1 MSGRLAGVTP
11 PSRPRRARGAA
22 GGGGRRPTSP
32 GGAGVPAPTP
42 DERARA
48 QLARPRI
55 IESERDHAVR
65 SEPGLYPVRSTG
77 RCRRITGKAGARWRA
92 GRTSRFSQTL
102 STGPLR
108 GHAASRP
115 GLASDALGVCAA
127 GDRPEWVEVGQDALS
142 ELVARVREGERGVSV
157 QALQA
162 LGRGRATDPELERGS
177 VVTAGLACGEH
188 AAHGALHLS

>member
-55 IESERDHAVR
+55 IESARDQAVR
-65 SEPGLYPVRSTG
+65 SEPGLYPVRLDRSLQTDHG
-77 RCRRITGKAGARWRA
+77 QSRRSVARW
-92 GRTSRFSQTL
+92 GNPPVL
-102 STGPLR
+102 PHPPPPDPL
-108 GHAASRP
+108 AP
-115 GLASDALGVCAA
+115 G
-127 GDRPEWVEVGQDALS
+127 
-142 ELVARVREGERGVSV
+142 
-157 QALQA
+157 
-162 LGRGRATDPELERGS
+162 
-177 VVTAGLACGEH
+177 
-188 AAHGALHLS
+188 